1 MPTTHVVF
9 VGPERDFL
17 MGSISLLRE
26 VGFSRI
32 VLVTGNDPK
41 FSGEAL
47 VQKTTKALSRDLGIF
62 WPVTIVEVSKSSVMD
77 AANQILTLI
86 NDERALGKSSV
97 MDAANQI
104 LTLIND
110 ERALGNDVLLNVAGA
125 LQPLAMSAYIAA
137 SMSRVRVVSAHPQFS
152 DDGAIVG
159 ATEIVEIPVLPI
171 GYPGSEQQLL
181 ISRIGDGVESLDS
194 LIYLMFPDIDKN
206 SKRFR
211 SERSRL
217 SHHLSKLEAGGFIVK
232 TKYGRNIAI
241 HLTCLGQMFAQVI
254 SRGDCENQIRQKHCH
269 SSDLSRADVCPGDLP
284 R

>member
-1 MPTTHVVF
+1 MNRNKNIPTTHVVF
-9 VGPERDFL
+9 VGPQRDFL

-32 VLVTGNDPK
+32 VLVTGNVPK

-47 VQKTTKALSRDLGIF
+47 VQKTTKALARDLGIF
-62 WPVTIVEVSKSSVMD
+62 WPVTVVEVNKSSVMD
-77 AANQILTLI
+77 AANQIPSII
-86 NDERALGKSSV
+86 NAER
-97 MDAANQI
+97 
-104 LTLIND
+104 T
-110 ERALGNDVLLNVAGA
+110 LGNEVLLNVAGA
-125 LQPLAMSAYIAA
+125 LQPLSMSAYIAA
-137 SMSRVRVVSAHPQFS
+137 SMSRARVVSALPHYN
-152 DDGAIVG
+152 DEGAIVG

-171 GYPGSEQQLL
+171 GYPGAEQQLL

-211 SERSRL
+211 SEKNRL
-217 SHHLSKLEAGGFIVK
+217 SHHLSKLEPGGFIVK

-254 SRGDCENQIRQKHCH
+254 SRGDVPH
-269 SSDLSRADVCPGDLP
+269 DD
-284 R
+284 

>member
-47 VQKTTKALSRDLGIF
+47 VQKTTKSLSRDLGIF
-62 WPVTIVEVSKSSVMD
+62 WPVTIVEVNKSSVMD
-77 AANQILTLI
+77 AANQILSII
-86 NDERALGKSSV
+86 NAER
-97 MDAANQI
+97 
-104 LTLIND
+104 T
-110 ERALGNDVLLNVAGA
+110 LGNDVLLNVAGA
-125 LQPLAMSAYIAA
+125 LQPLSMSAYIAA
-137 SMSRVRVVSAHPQFS
+137 SMSRARVVSALPHYN
-152 DDGAIVG
+152 DEGAIIG
-159 ATEIVEIPVLPI
+159 ATETVEIPVLPI
-171 GYPGSEQQLL
+171 GYPGAEQQLL
-181 ISRIGDGVESLDS
+181 ISSIGDGVESLDS
-194 LIYLMFPDIDKN
+194 LIWLMFPDIDKN

-254 SRGDCENQIRQKHCH
+254 SRGDVPQN
-269 SSDLSRADVCPGDLP
+269 D
-284 R
+284 

>member
-62 WPVTIVEVSKSSVMD
+62 WPVTIVEVS
-77 AANQILTLI
+77 
-86 NDERALGKSSV
+86 KSSV

-194 LIYLMFPDIDKN
+194 LIYLMFPEIDKN

-232 TKYGRNIAI
+232 TKYGRKISI

-254 SRGDCENQIRQKHCH
+254 SRGDVPQDN
-269 SSDLSRADVCPGDLP
+269 
-284 R
+284 

>member
-17 MGSISLLRE
+17 MGSIALLRE

-47 VQKTTKALSRDLGIF
+47 VQKTAKSLSRDLGIF
-62 WPVTIVEVSKSSVMD
+62 WPVSVVEVNKSSVME
-77 AANQILTLI
+77 AANQILSII
-86 NDERALGKSSV
+86 NSER
-97 MDAANQI
+97 
-104 LTLIND
+104 T
-110 ERALGNDVLLNVAGA
+110 LGNDVLLNVASA
-125 LQPLAMSAYIAA
+125 LQPLSMSAYIAA
-137 SMSRVRVVSAHPQFS
+137 SMSRARVVSALPNYS
-152 DDGAIVG
+152 DDGTLVG
-159 ATEIVEIPVLPI
+159 ALEIVEIPVLPI
-171 GYPGSEQQLL
+171 GYPGAEQQLL

-194 LIYLMFPDIDKN
+194 LIYLMFPEIDKN

-217 SHHLSKLEAGGFIVK
+217 SHHLSKLESGGFIVK

-241 HLTCLGQMFAQVI
+241 RLTCLGQMFAQVI
-254 SRGDCENQIRQKHCH
+254 SRGDVPQ
-269 SSDLSRADVCPGDLP
+269 DD
-284 R
+284 

>member
-47 VQKTTKALSRDLGIF
+47 VQKTTKALARDLGIF
-62 WPVTIVEVSKSSVMD
+62 WPVTVVEVNKSSVMD
-77 AANQILTLI
+77 AANQILSII
-86 NDERALGKSSV
+86 NAER
-97 MDAANQI
+97 
-104 LTLIND
+104 T
-110 ERALGNDVLLNVAGA
+110 LGNEVLLNVAGA
-125 LQPLAMSAYIAA
+125 LQPLSMSAYIAA
-137 SMSRVRVVSAHPQFS
+137 SMSRARVVSALPHYN
-152 DDGAIVG
+152 DEGAIVG
-159 ATEIVEIPVLPI
+159 ATELVEIPVLPI
-171 GYPGSEQQLL
+171 GYPGAEQQLL

-217 SHHLSKLEAGGFIVK
+217 SHHLSKLETGGFIVK

-254 SRGDCENQIRQKHCH
+254 SRGDVPH
-269 SSDLSRADVCPGDLP
+269 DD
-284 R
+284 

>member
-1 MPTTHVVF
+1 MNRNKNMPTTHVVF

-47 VQKTTKALSRDLGIF
+47 VQKTTKALARDLGIF
-62 WPVTIVEVSKSSVMD
+62 WPVTVVEVNKSSVMD
-77 AANQILTLI
+77 AANQILSII
-86 NDERALGKSSV
+86 NAER
-97 MDAANQI
+97 
-104 LTLIND
+104 T
-110 ERALGNDVLLNVAGA
+110 LGNEVLLNVAGA
-125 LQPLAMSAYIAA
+125 LQPLSMSAYIAA
-137 SMSRVRVVSAHPQFS
+137 SMSRARVVSALPHYN
-152 DDGAIVG
+152 DEGAIVG

-171 GYPGSEQQLL
+171 GYPGAEQQLL

-217 SHHLSKLEAGGFIVK
+217 SHHLSKLETGGFIVK

-254 SRGDCENQIRQKHCH
+254 SRD
-269 SSDLSRADVCPGDLP
+269 DVPHDD
-284 R
+284 

>member
-1 MPTTHVVF
+1 
-9 VGPERDFL
+9 
-17 MGSISLLRE
+17 
-26 VGFSRI
+26 
-32 VLVTGNDPK
+32 
-41 FSGEAL
+41 
-47 VQKTTKALSRDLGIF
+47 
-62 WPVTIVEVSKSSVMD
+62 
-77 AANQILTLI
+77 
-86 NDERALGKSSV
+86 
-97 MDAANQI
+97 
-104 LTLIND
+104 
-110 ERALGNDVLLNVAGA
+110 VLLNVAGA

-194 LIYLMFPDIDKN
+194 LIYLMFPEIDKN

-232 TKYGRNIAI
+232 TKYGRNISI

-254 SRGDCENQIRQKHCH
+254 SRGDVPQDN
-269 SSDLSRADVCPGDLP
+269 
-284 R
+284 

>member
-1 MPTTHVVF
+1 MNRNKNIPTTHVVF
-9 VGPERDFL
+9 VGPQRDFL

-47 VQKTTKALSRDLGIF
+47 VQKTTKALARDLGIF
-62 WPVTIVEVSKSSVMD
+62 WPVTVVEVNKSSVMD
-77 AANQILTLI
+77 AANQILSII
-86 NDERALGKSSV
+86 NAER
-97 MDAANQI
+97 
-104 LTLIND
+104 T
-110 ERALGNDVLLNVAGA
+110 LGNEVLLNVAGA
-125 LQPLAMSAYIAA
+125 LQPLSMSAYIAV
-137 SMSRVRVVSAHPQFS
+137 SMSRAWVVSALPHYN
-152 DDGAIVG
+152 DEGAIVG
-159 ATEIVEIPVLPI
+159 ATEIFEIPVLPI
-171 GYPGSEQQLL
+171 GYPGAEQQLL

-217 SHHLSKLEAGGFIVK
+217 SHHLSKLETGGFIVK

-254 SRGDCENQIRQKHCH
+254 SRGDVPH
-269 SSDLSRADVCPGDLP
+269 DD
-284 R
+284 

>member
-1 MPTTHVVF
+1 MNRNKNMPTTHVVF

-47 VQKTTKALSRDLGIF
+47 VQKTTKALARDLGIF
-62 WPVTIVEVSKSSVMD
+62 WPVTVVEVNKSSVMD
-77 AANQILTLI
+77 AANQILSII
-86 NDERALGKSSV
+86 NAER
-97 MDAANQI
+97 
-104 LTLIND
+104 T
-110 ERALGNDVLLNVAGA
+110 LGNEVLLNVAGA
-125 LQPLAMSAYIAA
+125 LQPLSMSAYIAA
-137 SMSRVRVVSAHPQFS
+137 SMSRARVVSALPHYN
-152 DDGAIVG
+152 DEGAIVG
-159 ATEIVEIPVLPI
+159 ATELVEIPVLPI
-171 GYPGSEQQLL
+171 GYPGAEQQLL

-217 SHHLSKLEAGGFIVK
+217 SHHLSKLETGGFIVK

-254 SRGDCENQIRQKHCH
+254 SRGDVPH
-269 SSDLSRADVCPGDLP
+269 DD
-284 R
+284 

>member
-1 MPTTHVVF
+1 MNWNKNMPTTHVVF

-47 VQKTTKALSRDLGIF
+47 VQKTTKSLARDLGIF
-62 WPVTIVEVSKSSVMD
+62 WPVTVVEVNKSSVMD
-77 AANQILTLI
+77 AANQILSII
-86 NDERALGKSSV
+86 NAER
-97 MDAANQI
+97 
-104 LTLIND
+104 T
-110 ERALGNDVLLNVAGA
+110 LGNEVLLNVAGA
-125 LQPLAMSAYIAA
+125 LQPLSMSAYIAA
-137 SMSRVRVVSAHPQFS
+137 SMSRARVVSALPHYN
-152 DDGAIVG
+152 DEGAIIG

-171 GYPGSEQQLL
+171 GYPGAEQQLL

-194 LIYLMFPDIDKN
+194 LIYLMFPEIDKN

-217 SHHLSKLEAGGFIVK
+217 SHHLSKLETGGFIVK

-254 SRGDCENQIRQKHCH
+254 SRGDVPH
-269 SSDLSRADVCPGDLP
+269 DD
-284 R
+284 

>member
-1 MPTTHVVF
+1 MNRNKNMPTTHVVF

-47 VQKTTKALSRDLGIF
+47 VQKTTKALARDLGIF
-62 WPVTIVEVSKSSVMD
+62 WPVTVVEVNKSSVMD
-77 AANQILTLI
+77 AANQILSII
-86 NDERALGKSSV
+86 NAER
-97 MDAANQI
+97 
-104 LTLIND
+104 T
-110 ERALGNDVLLNVAGA
+110 LGNEVLLNVAGA
-125 LQPLAMSAYIAA
+125 LQPLSMSAYIAA
-137 SMSRVRVVSAHPQFS
+137 SMSRARVVSAFPHYN
-152 DDGAIVG
+152 DEGAIVG

-171 GYPGSEQQLL
+171 GYPGAEQQLL

-217 SHHLSKLEAGGFIVK
+217 SHHLSKLETGGFIVK

-254 SRGDCENQIRQKHCH
+254 SRGDVPH
-269 SSDLSRADVCPGDLP
+269 DD
-284 R
+284 

>member
-41 FSGEAL
+41 FSVADL

-62 WPVTIVEVSKSSVMD
+62 WPVTIVEVS
-77 AANQILTLI
+77 
-86 NDERALGKSSV
+86 KSSV

-137 SMSRVRVVSAHPQFS
+137 SMSRVRFVSSHPQFR
-152 DDGAIVG
+152 DDGAVGG

-194 LIYLMFPDIDKN
+194 LIYLMFPEIDKN

-232 TKYGRNIAI
+232 TKYGRNISI

-254 SRGDCENQIRQKHCH
+254 SRGDVPQDN
-269 SSDLSRADVCPGDLP
+269 
-284 R
+284 

>member
-62 WPVTIVEVSKSSVMD
+62 WPVTIVEVS
-77 AANQILTLI
+77 
-86 NDERALGKSSV
+86 KSSV

-181 ISRIGDGVESLDS
+181 ISRIGDGVWSLDS
-194 LIYLMFPDIDKN
+194 VMSLMFPGI
-206 SKRFR
+206 
-211 SERSRL
+211 
-217 SHHLSKLEAGGFIVK
+217 
-232 TKYGRNIAI
+232 
-241 HLTCLGQMFAQVI
+241 
-254 SRGDCENQIRQKHCH
+254 
-269 SSDLSRADVCPGDLP
+269 
-284 R
+284 

>member
-1 MPTTHVVF
+1 MNRNKNMPTTHVVF
-9 VGPERDFL
+9 AGPERDFL

-47 VQKTTKALSRDLGIF
+47 VQKTTKALARDLGIF
-62 WPVTIVEVSKSSVMD
+62 WPVTVVEVNKSSVMD
-77 AANQILTLI
+77 AANQILSII
-86 NDERALGKSSV
+86 NAER
-97 MDAANQI
+97 
-104 LTLIND
+104 T
-110 ERALGNDVLLNVAGA
+110 LGNEVLLNVAGA
-125 LQPLAMSAYIAA
+125 LQPLSMSAYIAA
-137 SMSRVRVVSAHPQFS
+137 SMSRARVVLALPHYN
-152 DDGAIVG
+152 DEGAIVG

-171 GYPGSEQQLL
+171 GYPGAEQQLL

-217 SHHLSKLEAGGFIVK
+217 SHHLSKLETGGFIVK

-254 SRGDCENQIRQKHCH
+254 SRGDVPH
-269 SSDLSRADVCPGDLP
+269 DD
-284 R
+284 

>member
-1 MPTTHVVF
+1 MNRNKNIPTTHVVF
-9 VGPERDFL
+9 VGPQRDFL

-32 VLVTGNDPK
+32 VLVTGNVPK

-47 VQKTTKALSRDLGIF
+47 VQKTTKALALDLGIF
-62 WPVTIVEVSKSSVMD
+62 WPVTVVEVNKSSVMD
-77 AANQILTLI
+77 AANQIPSII
-86 NDERALGKSSV
+86 NAER
-97 MDAANQI
+97 
-104 LTLIND
+104 T
-110 ERALGNDVLLNVAGA
+110 LGNEVLLNVAGA
-125 LQPLAMSAYIAA
+125 LQPLSMSAYIAA
-137 SMSRVRVVSAHPQFS
+137 SMSRARVVSALPHYN
-152 DDGAIVG
+152 DEGAIVG

-171 GYPGSEQQLL
+171 GYPGAEQQLL

-211 SERSRL
+211 SEKNRL
-217 SHHLSKLEAGGFIVK
+217 SHHLSKLEPGGFIVK

-254 SRGDCENQIRQKHCH
+254 SRGDVPH
-269 SSDLSRADVCPGDLP
+269 DD
-284 R
+284 

>member
-47 VQKTTKALSRDLGIF
+47 VQKTTKALARDLGIF
-62 WPVTIVEVSKSSVMD
+62 WPVTVVEVNKSSVMD
-77 AANQILTLI
+77 AANQILSII
-86 NDERALGKSSV
+86 NAER
-97 MDAANQI
+97 
-104 LTLIND
+104 T
-110 ERALGNDVLLNVAGA
+110 LGNEVLLNVAGA
-125 LQPLAMSAYIAA
+125 LQPLSMSAYIAA
-137 SMSRVRVVSAHPQFS
+137 SMSRARVVSALPHYN
-152 DDGAIVG
+152 DEGAIVG

-171 GYPGSEQQLL
+171 GYPGAEQQLL

-217 SHHLSKLEAGGFIVK
+217 SHHLSKLETGGFIVK

-254 SRGDCENQIRQKHCH
+254 SRGDVPH
-269 SSDLSRADVCPGDLP
+269 DD
-284 R
+284 

>member
-47 VQKTTKALSRDLGIF
+47 VQKTTKSLARDLGIF
-62 WPVTIVEVSKSSVMD
+62 WPVTVVEVNKSSVMD
-77 AANQILTLI
+77 AANQILSII
-86 NDERALGKSSV
+86 NAER
-97 MDAANQI
+97 
-104 LTLIND
+104 T
-110 ERALGNDVLLNVAGA
+110 LGNEVLLNVAGA
-125 LQPLAMSAYIAA
+125 LQPLSMSAYIAA
-137 SMSRVRVVSAHPQFS
+137 SMSRARVVSALPHYN
-152 DDGAIVG
+152 DEGAIIG

-171 GYPGSEQQLL
+171 GYPGAEQQLL

-194 LIYLMFPDIDKN
+194 LIYLMFPEIDKN

-217 SHHLSKLEAGGFIVK
+217 SHHLSKLETGGFIVK

-254 SRGDCENQIRQKHCH
+254 SRGDVPH
-269 SSDLSRADVCPGDLP
+269 DD
-284 R
+284 

>member
-1 MPTTHVVF
+1 MNRNKNIPTTHVVF
-9 VGPERDFL
+9 VGPQRDFL

-32 VLVTGNDPK
+32 VLVTGNVPK

-47 VQKTTKALSRDLGIF
+47 VQKTTKALARDLGIF
-62 WPVTIVEVSKSSVMD
+62 WPVTVVEVNKSSVMD
-77 AANQILTLI
+77 AANQIPSII
-86 NDERALGKSSV
+86 NAER
-97 MDAANQI
+97 
-104 LTLIND
+104 T
-110 ERALGNDVLLNVAGA
+110 LGNEVLLNVAGA
-125 LQPLAMSAYIAA
+125 LQPLSMSAYIAA
-137 SMSRVRVVSAHPQFS
+137 SMSRARIVSALPHYN
-152 DDGAIVG
+152 DEGAIVG

-171 GYPGSEQQLL
+171 GYPGADQQLL

-211 SERSRL
+211 SEKNRL
-217 SHHLSKLEAGGFIVK
+217 SHHLSKLEPGGFIVK

-254 SRGDCENQIRQKHCH
+254 SRD
-269 SSDLSRADVCPGDLP
+269 DVPHDD
-284 R
+284 

>member
-47 VQKTTKALSRDLGIF
+47 VQKTTKALARDLGIF
-62 WPVTIVEVSKSSVMD
+62 WPVTVVEVNKSSVMD
-77 AANQILTLI
+77 AANQILSII
-86 NDERALGKSSV
+86 NAER
-97 MDAANQI
+97 
-104 LTLIND
+104 T
-110 ERALGNDVLLNVAGA
+110 LGNEVLLNVAGA
-125 LQPLAMSAYIAA
+125 LQPLSMSAYIAA
-137 SMSRVRVVSAHPQFS
+137 SMSRARVVSALPHYN
-152 DDGAIVG
+152 DEGAIVG

-171 GYPGSEQQLL
+171 GYPGAEQQLL

-217 SHHLSKLEAGGFIVK
+217 SHHLSKLETGGFIVK

-254 SRGDCENQIRQKHCH
+254 SRD
-269 SSDLSRADVCPGDLP
+269 DVPHDD
-284 R
+284 